1 MMDLNLMTAAGKAST
16 KTIEVSDANFGNEFN
31 EALVHQVVT
40 AYLAGAR
47 SGTRKAK
54 NRSEVSGGGSKPWRQ
69 KGTGRARAGT
79 IRSPLWRTGGMT
91 FALRPQDHSQKVNR
105 KMYRSAIRN
114 ILSELVRQERL
125 IVIDELSVDA
135 PKTKL
140 LAEKLKT
147 LDLND
152 ALIVVDQLD
161 DNLYLASR
169 NLKNIDI
176 CQAKNLNPVALINSD
191 KILMTVNAVKQVEEM
206 LA

>member
-1 MMDLNLMTAAGKAST
+1 MDLNLMTATGKASK
-16 KTIEVSDANFGNEFN
+16 KTIEVSDVNFGNEFN

-54 NRSEVSGGGSKPWRQ
+54 SRSDVSGGGTKPWRQ
-69 KGTGRARAGT
+69 KGTGRARSGT
-79 IRSPLWRTGGMT
+79 IRSPIWRTGGMT

-125 IVIDELSVDA
+125 IVIDELSLDA

-147 LDLND
+147 MDLND

-169 NLKNIDI
+169 NLKNIYV
-176 CQAKNLNPVALINSD
+176 CQARNLNPVALINSD

>member
-1 MMDLNLMTAAGKAST
+1 MDLNLMTATGKAS
-16 KTIEVSDANFGNEFN
+16 KKKLEVSDANFANEFN

-47 SGTRKAK
+47 SGTRQSKS
-54 NRSEVSGGGSKPWRQ
+54 RSDVRGGGAKPWRQ

-79 IRSPLWRTGGMT
+79 SSSPLWRTGGMT

-114 ILSELVRQERL
+114 ILSELVRQDRL
-125 IVIDELSVDA
+125 VVIDDLSLDA

-140 LAEKLKT
+140 LADKLKT
-147 LDLND
+147 LDLANV
-152 ALIVVDQLD
+152 LIVVDQLD

-169 NLKNIDI
+169 NIKHIDV
-176 CQAKNLNPVALINSD
+176 CSANSVNPVVLVNSD
-191 KILMTVNAVKQVEEM
+191 KILMTVNAVKQIEEM

>member
-1 MMDLNLMTAAGKAST
+1 MDLNLMTATGKAS
-16 KTIEVSDANFGNEFN
+16 KKKIEVSDANFGNEFN

-47 SGTRKAK
+47 SGTRRSKS
-54 NRSEVSGGGSKPWRQ
+54 RSEVSGGGAKPWRQ
-69 KGTGRARAGT
+69 KGTGRARSGT
-79 IRSPLWRTGGMT
+79 IRSPIWRTGGMT

-114 ILSELVRQERL
+114 ILSELVRQDRL
-125 IVIDELSVDA
+125 IVIDELSLDA

-147 LDLND
+147 LELND

-169 NLKNIDI
+169 NLKNVDV
-176 CQAKNLNPVALINSD
+176 CQARSLNPVALVNSD

>member
-1 MMDLNLMTAAGKAST
+1 MDLNLMTATGKASK
-16 KTIEVSDANFGNEFN
+16 KTIEVSDVNFGNEFN

-40 AYLAGAR
+40 AYLAGGR

-54 NRSEVSGGGSKPWRQ
+54 SRSEVSGGGSKPWRQ

-114 ILSELVRQERL
+114 ILSELVRQGRL
-125 IVIDELSVDA
+125 IVIDELSVEA

-147 LDLND
+147 LELND

-169 NLKNIDI
+169 NLKNIDV
-176 CQAKNLNPVALINSD
+176 CHARNLNPVALINSD
-191 KILMTVNAVKQVEEM
+191 KILMTVGAVKQVEEM

>member
-1 MMDLNLMTAAGKAST
+1 MDLNLMTATGKASK
-16 KTIEVSDANFGNEFN
+16 KTIEVSDMNFGNEFN

-47 SGTRKAK
+47 SGTRKTK
-54 NRSEVSGGGSKPWRQ
+54 SRSEVSGGGAKPWRQ
-69 KGTGRARAGT
+69 KGTGRARSGT

-114 ILSELVRQERL
+114 ILSELVRQDRL
-125 IVIDELSVDA
+125 IVIDELSLEA

-169 NLKNIDI
+169 NLKNVDV
-176 CQAKNLNPVALINSD
+176 CQARSLNPVALVNSD

>member
-1 MMDLNLMTAAGKAST
+1 MDLNLMTATGKASK

-47 SGTRKAK
+47 SGTRRSKS
-54 NRSEVSGGGSKPWRQ
+54 RSEVSGGGAKPWRQ
-69 KGTGRARAGT
+69 KGTGRARSGT
-79 IRSPLWRTGGMT
+79 IRSPIWRTGGMT

-105 KMYRSAIRN
+105 KMYRSAVRN

-125 IVIDELSVDA
+125 IIIDELSLDA
-135 PKTKL
+135 PKTRL

-147 LDLND
+147 LGLND

-169 NLKNIDI
+169 NLKNVDV
-176 CQAKNLNPVALINSD
+176 CPARSLNPVALVNSD